1 MGLAAGGTGGLRS
14 PAEAPAREL
23 LTRGCRVALVTVRRG
38 QAWGDRVPG
47 VGLHRIRAGRF
58 GAGVMGKVIAF
69 AELTLGTIE
78 AGPPPR
84 PPAPA
89 PPPRLRGAP
98 PPPRPPRPGPRAPP
112 PPPSATE
119 TQPAPPP

>member
-23 LTRGCRVALVTVRRG
+23 LTRGCRVALVTDRRG

-78 AGPPPR
+78 AGPPPAR
-84 PPAPA
+84 HG
-89 PPPRLRGAP
+89 PR
-98 PPPRPPRPGPRAPP
+98 RPGGRPP
-112 PPPSATE
+112 PPPAAHPRAAARRRHT
-119 TQPAPPP
+119 